1 MKFLFTFLF
10 LPALSLASIKVHTGT
25 ATKDGKT
32 IYTEKHT
39 VTWDDKTDEVLE
51 ASTEYISTDGKL
63 IATLKSD
70 FRPSLT
76 NPAHEMHDLRDDRRY
91 GVRYEGDQA
100 IMWDQKKDEKER
112 SEKLKNGFADDRV
125 VIGSQGLH
133 YFMRTRL
140 EEYKKKKL
148 SIALLIP
155 GKMDW
160 FGFLV
165 EHKGEKDGRW
175 EYYAKAQSF
184 FIRLFAPSL
193 TVWYTPEGQLMEFQ
207 GPSNVN
213 DEKGDI
219 QNVRITYEYPSE
231 SPSQKI

>member
-1 MKFLFTFLF
+1 MKPILLLLF
-10 LPALSLASIKVHTGT
+10 LPTLSFAAVKVHTGT
-25 ATKDGKT
+25 ATKDGKP

-39 VTWDDKTDEVLE
+39 VTWDDASGEVLE
-51 ASTEYISTDGKL
+51 ATTEYLNNDGKL

-100 IMWDQKKDEKER
+100 IMWDWMKGEKIR
-112 SEKLKNGFADDRV
+112 SEKLKKGFAGDRI

-133 YFMRTRL
+133 YYMRTRL
-140 EEYKKKKL
+140 KDYQKKKL
-148 SIALLIP
+148 AIALLIP

-165 EHKGEKDGRW
+165 EYKGEKDGRW

-184 FIRLFAPSL
+184 FLRLFAPSL
-193 TVWYTPEGQLMEFQ
+193 SVWYTPGGELLEFE
-207 GPSNVN
+207 GPSNIN
-213 DEKGDI
+213 DDKGDI
-219 QNVRITYEYPSE
+219 QSVRIRYDYSSAAASAKP
-231 SPSQKI
+231 